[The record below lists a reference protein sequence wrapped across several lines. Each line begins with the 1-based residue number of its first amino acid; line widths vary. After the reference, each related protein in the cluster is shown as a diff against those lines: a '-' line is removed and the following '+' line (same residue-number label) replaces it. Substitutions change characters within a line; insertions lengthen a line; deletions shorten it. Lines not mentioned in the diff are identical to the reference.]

1 MDRIVASDEQIC
13 RAANG
18 RVFTLTVLV
27 GQPFQEADGVWA
39 CPVFVEG
46 LDGKERLIHGE
57 YSLQSLGLALSYV
70 RTLLRGFAESGG
82 LLFDPETNETF
93 SMTEHI
99 SSMFGSTT

>member
-18 RVFTLTVLV
+18 RIFTLTILV
-27 GQPFQEADGVWA
+27 GEPFQEDDGVWA
-39 CPVFVEG
+39 CPVFVSD

-57 YSLQSLGLALSYV
+57 YSLQAIGLALSYV
-70 RTLLRGFAESGG
+70 RTLLRGFAESDGSI
-82 LLFDPETNETF
+82 FDPDTNETF

-99 SSMFGSTT
+99 SSMFGSLT